1 MTGRGPE
8 HLRKTT
14 NVVLDALVRA
24 AEQALHGHA
33 IDMRTLEALVAE
45 LKDSIAFDDF
55 YHRSYREL
63 MEVVAGDSIEQ
74 RRTNAFGRLM
84 MHPLSELFSEERLDR
99 VLVPNIFSFLR
110 MVLGEEEEAVY
121 AERCKAIVGALRDDL
136 ADSFTWDAFYADPE
150 AKIVLWHVLVR
161 ISASFKRYD
170 LRKDW
175 FIKLMQ
181 YRPTTVSLASNA
193 FVTKEHS
200 PYEDPIK
207 FGEREFCMFFHAL
220 FDPLQNLDRKD
231 EAAFLKEF
239 GADPHHLIGGFLVNL
254 STCAI

>member
-45 LKDSIAFDDF
+45 LKDSVAFDDF
-55 YHRSYREL
+55 YRRSYREL
-63 MEVVAGDSIEQ
+63 MEVVEGESMEQ

-84 MHPLSELFSEERLDR
+84 LHPLSGLFSEDRLDR
-99 VLVPNIFSFLR
+99 VLVPNIFSFLH
-110 MVLGEEEEAVY
+110 MVLGDEEAVA
-121 AERCKAIVGALRDDL
+121 AERCNAIVKTLKDDL
-136 ADSFTWDAFYADPE
+136 GDHFTWDSFYADAE
-150 AKIVLWHVLVR
+150 AKVISWHVLVK
-161 ISASFKRYD
+161 IAASFKRYD

-200 PYEDPIK
+200 PYDDPIQ

-231 EAAFLKEF
+231 EAAFHKEF
-239 GADPHHLIGGFLVNL
+239 GTDPHHLIGGFLVNL
-254 STCAI
+254 ATCAI

>member
-33 IDMRTLEALVAE
+33 IDMRTLESLVAE
-45 LKDSIAFDDF
+45 LKESTAFDDF
-55 YHRSYREL
+55 YHRSYREM
-63 MEVVAGDSIEQ
+63 MEVVEGESIEQ

-84 MHPLSELFSEERLDR
+84 MHPLSGLFSEDRLDR
-99 VLVPNIFSFLR
+99 GLVPNIFSFLR
-110 MVLGEEEEAVY
+110 MVLGDEDEAQH
-121 AERCKAIVGALRDDL
+121 AERCNAIVKVLRDDL
-136 ADSFTWDAFYADPE
+136 GDSFSWDAFYDDPE
-150 AKIVLWHVLVR
+150 AKAIQWHVLVK
-161 ISASFKRYD
+161 IAGSFKRYD

-200 PYEDPIK
+200 PYDDPIQ
-207 FGEREFCMFFHAL
+207 FGEREFCMFFHAM

-231 EAAFLKEF
+231 EAAFQKEF
-239 GADPHHLIGGFLVNL
+239 GTDPHHLIGGFLVNL
-254 STCAI
+254 AACMV

>member
-1 MTGRGPE
+1 MTGHGPE

-14 NVVLDALVRA
+14 NVVLDALIRA

-45 LKDSIAFDDF
+45 LKDSAAFDDF

-63 MEVVAGDSIEQ
+63 MEVVEGESLEQ
-74 RRTNAFGRLM
+74 RRVNAFGRLM
-84 MHPLSELFSEERLDR
+84 LHPLSPLLSQGRLDR
-99 VLVPNIFSFLR
+99 ILVPNIFSFLR
-110 MVLGEEEEAVY
+110 MVVGDEEEARY
-121 AERCKAIVGALRDDL
+121 SEICKTIVKALRDDL
-136 ADSFTWDAFYADPE
+136 GDAFTWDAFYDDPE
-150 AKIVLWHVLVR
+150 AKIIFWHVLVK

-200 PYEDPIK
+200 PYEDPIR

-220 FDPLQNLDRKD
+220 FDPLQNLDRRD

-239 GADPHHLIGGFLVNL
+239 GTDPHHLIGGFLVNL
-254 STCAI
+254 ATCAV

>member
-63 MEVVAGDSIEQ
+63 MEVVEGESIEQ

-84 MHPLSELFSEERLDR
+84 LHPLSRLFSEDRLDR
-99 VLVPNIFSFLR
+99 VLVPNILSFLH
-110 MVLGEEEEAVY
+110 MVLGDEETVA
-121 AERCKAIVGALRDDL
+121 ADRCNVIIKGLKDELGDH
-136 ADSFTWDAFYADPE
+136 FTWDVFYDDPE
-150 AKIVLWHVLVR
+150 AKIILWHVLAK
-161 ISASFKRYD
+161 IAALFKRYD

-200 PYEDPIK
+200 PYDDPIQ
-207 FGEREFCMFFHAL
+207 FGEREFCMFFHAM
-220 FDPLQNLDRKD
+220 FDPLQNLNRKD

-254 STCAI
+254 ATCAI

>member
-14 NVVLDALVRA
+14 NGVLDALVRA

-45 LKDSIAFDDF
+45 LKESTAFDDF
-55 YHRSYREL
+55 YRRSYREL
-63 MEVVAGDSIEQ
+63 MEVVEGESIEQ

-84 MHPLSELFSEERLDR
+84 LHPLSGLFSEDRLDR
-99 VLVPNIFSFLR
+99 GLVPNIFSFLH
-110 MVLGEEEEAVY
+110 MVLGDDEDEY
-121 AERCKAIVGALRDDL
+121 AERCGAIVKTLKDDL
-136 ADSFTWDAFYADPE
+136 GDHFTWDAFYGDPE
-150 AKIVLWHVLVR
+150 AKLILWRVLVR
-161 ISASFKRYD
+161 VAASFKRYD

-200 PYEDPIK
+200 PYEDPIQ
-207 FGEREFCMFFHAL
+207 FGEREFCMFFHAM
-220 FDPLQNLDRKD
+220 FDPLQDLDHKD
-231 EAAFLKEF
+231 EVAFQKEF
-239 GADPHHLIGGFLVNL
+239 GSDPHHLIGGFLVNL
-254 STCAI
+254 ATCAV

>member
-24 AEQALHGHA
+24 AEQALHGQP

-45 LKDSIAFDDF
+45 LKQSSAFDGF
-55 YHRSYREL
+55 YHRSYREM
-63 MEVVAGDSIEQ
+63 MELVEGESIEQ
-74 RRTNAFGRLM
+74 RRANAFGRLM
-84 MHPLSELFSEERLDR
+84 LHPLSDLFASERLDR

-110 MVLGEEEEAVY
+110 MVVGDEEEAQY
-121 AERCKAIVGALRDDL
+121 AARCSEIVKTLRDDL
-136 ADSFTWDAFYADPE
+136 GDGFSWDAFYDDPE
-150 AKIVLWHVLVR
+150 AKVVLWHVLVK
-161 ISASFKRYD
+161 IAASFKRYD

-193 FVTKEHS
+193 FITKDHS
-200 PYEDPIK
+200 PYDDPIQ
-207 FGEREFCMFFHAL
+207 FGEREFCMFFHAM
-220 FDPLQNLDRKD
+220 FDPLQNLNRKD
-231 EAAFLKEF
+231 EAAFQKEF
-239 GADPHHLIGGFLVNL
+239 GTDPHHLIGGFLVNL
-254 STCAI
+254 ATCMV

>member
-1 MTGRGPE
+1 MTGHGPE

-33 IDMRTLEALVAE
+33 IDMRTLESLVTE
-45 LKDSIAFDDF
+45 LKGATAFDDF
-55 YHRSYREL
+55 YRRSYREL
-63 MEVVAGDSIEQ
+63 MEVVAGESIEQ
-74 RRTNAFGRLM
+74 RRANAFGRLM
-84 MHPLSELFSEERLDR
+84 MHPLSALFSEDRLDR
-99 VLVPNIFSFLR
+99 VLVPNIFSFLH
-110 MVLGEEEEAVY
+110 MVLGDEEAIA
-121 AERCKAIVGALRDDL
+121 AERCVAIVTQLKGELGDH
-136 ADSFTWDAFYADPE
+136 FTWDAFYEDPE
-150 AKIVLWHVLVR
+150 AKLIFWHVLVK
-161 ISASFKRYD
+161 IAASFKRYD

-200 PYEDPIK
+200 PYEDPIQ
-207 FGEREFCMFFHAL
+207 FGEREFCLFFHAL

-231 EAAFLKEF
+231 EAAFQKEF
-239 GADPHHLIGGFLVNL
+239 GQDPHHLIGGFLVNL
-254 STCAI
+254 ATCAI

>member
-14 NVVLDALVRA
+14 NVVLDALTRA

-45 LKDSIAFDDF
+45 LKESTAFDDF
-55 YHRSYREL
+55 YRRSYREL
-63 MEVVAGDSIEQ
+63 MEVVEGESIEQ

-84 MHPLSELFSEERLDR
+84 LHPLSGLFSEEKLDR
-99 VLVPNIFSFLR
+99 VLVPNIFSFLH
-110 MVLGEEEEAVY
+110 MVLGDEEAIA
-121 AERCKAIVGALRDDL
+121 AERCGALVTQLKEEKGDH
-136 ADSFTWDAFYADPE
+136 FTWDIFYDDPE
-150 AKIVLWHVLVR
+150 AKLILWHVLVK

-200 PYEDPIK
+200 PYDDPIQ
-207 FGEREFCMFFHAL
+207 FGEREFCLFFHAM

-231 EAAFLKEF
+231 EVAFQREF
-239 GADPHHLIGGFLVNL
+239 GADPHHLIGAFLVNL
-254 STCAI
+254 ATCAI